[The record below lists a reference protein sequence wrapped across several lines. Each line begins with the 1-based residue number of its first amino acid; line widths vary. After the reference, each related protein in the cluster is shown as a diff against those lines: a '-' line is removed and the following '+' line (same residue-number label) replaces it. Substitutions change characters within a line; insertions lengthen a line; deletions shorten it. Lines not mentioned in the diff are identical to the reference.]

1 MRSVEVCVSPDLIP
15 CYELE
20 GKIVVVIDI
29 LRATSCMVTGL
40 GEGLAGI
47 IPVEKLEECKKLKDK
62 GFVAA
67 AERDGKKV
75 EGFDIGNSPFSYQD
89 KTLKGKW
96 VAVTTTNGTRALV
109 HSLKAKEILV
119 GAFLNRSAL
128 VKYLLSKE
136 EDIVL
141 VCAGWKGQLNLEDTL
156 FAGAIIDSLKEYQVE
171 IKNDS
176 SLTAYYLYDRAKADL
191 FAFLGNS
198 SHFNRLKGL
207 GIEEDVK
214 YCLKEDLY
222 DVVPQFI
229 DGKLTCALVEVEK

>member
-1 MRSVEVCVSPDLIP
+1 MRTVEVCVSPDLIP
-15 CYELE
+15 CYKLE

-47 IPVEKLEECKKLKDK
+47 IPVEKVEECQKLKDQ
-62 GFVAA
+62 GYIAA

-89 KTLKGKW
+89 AALKGKW
-96 VAVTTTNGTRALV
+96 VAVTTTNGTRALI
-109 HSLKAKEILV
+109 HSCHAKEILV
-119 GAFLNRSAL
+119 GAFLNRAAL

-141 VCAGWKGQLNLEDTL
+141 VCAGWKGQLNVEDTL
-156 FAGAIIDSLKEYQVE
+156 YAGAIIESLEGKV
-171 IKNDS
+171 KHSNDS
-176 SLTAYYLYDRAKADL
+176 ALIALHLYEKAKGDML
-191 FAFLGNS
+191 GFLGNS
-198 SHFNRLKGL
+198 SHLQRLKNL
-207 GIEEDVK
+207 GIEEDIK

-229 DGKLTCALVEVEK
+229 DGKLLPVLLTVEK

>member
-15 CYELE
+15 CHELE

-47 IPVEKLEECKKLKDK
+47 IPVEKLEECQKLKDK
-62 GFVAA
+62 GYIAA

-89 KTLKGKW
+89 AALKGKW

-109 HSLKAKEILV
+109 QSVKAKEILV

-136 EDIVL
+136 EESFLISTVSFIESIRAPANN
-141 VCAGWKGQLNLEDTL
+141 V
-156 FAGAIIDSLKEYQVE
+156 
-171 IKNDS
+171 S
-176 SLTAYYLYDRAKADL
+176 SR
-191 FAFLGNS
+191 FS
-198 SHFNRLKGL
+198 
-207 GIEEDVK
+207 
-214 YCLKEDLY
+214 
-222 DVVPQFI
+222 
-229 DGKLTCALVEVEK
+229 

>member
-1 MRSVEVCVSPDLIP
+1 MRTVEVCVSPDLIS
-15 CYELE
+15 CHELE

-47 IPVEKLEECKKLKDK
+47 IPVEKLEECQRLKDK
-62 GFVAA
+62 GYIAA

-75 EGFDIGNSPFSYQD
+75 DGFDIGNSPFSYQD
-89 KTLKGKW
+89 EALKGKW

-109 HSLKAKEILV
+109 HSVKAKEILV

-128 VKYLLSKE
+128 VKYLSSKE

-156 FAGAIIDSLKEYQVE
+156 FAGAIIDSLKGGGVE

-176 SLTAYYLYDRAKADL
+176 SLTAYYLYERAKGDL

-214 YCLKEDLY
+214 FCLKEDLY
-222 DVVPQFI
+222 DVVPQFV
-229 DGKLTCALVEVEK
+229 DGKLTCALVEIDK